1 MFYTPYGTLL
11 SNIHNMKTW
20 NILFSLL
27 LQLAIYLNDIL
38 NRLIY
43 EFRMLVSFLFCR
55 WNTVKFLKLQM
66 GFSVKSLK
74 KSCVEVI
81 VKTYY
86 YHGNLYCPFNK
97 FYDVVVAFKRLTPAL
112 ARQTFCK
119 KISARGSD
127 FKKFLWFCL

>member
-1 MFYTPYGTLL
+1 
-11 SNIHNMKTW
+11 
-20 NILFSLL
+20 
-27 LQLAIYLNDIL
+27 
-38 NRLIY
+38 
-43 EFRMLVSFLFCR
+43 
-55 WNTVKFLKLQM
+55 M

-119 KISARGSD
+119 KIFARFREVSMV
-127 FKKFLWFCL
+127 FKVCSSEYQLERLHN

>member
-1 MFYTPYGTLL
+1 
-11 SNIHNMKTW
+11 
-20 NILFSLL
+20 
-27 LQLAIYLNDIL
+27 
-38 NRLIY
+38 
-43 EFRMLVSFLFCR
+43 
-55 WNTVKFLKLQM
+55 M

-127 FKKFLWFCL
+127 FEKFLWFLKFVVQNINLRDCIIEANCRSFSEVSFSATIIHLEKCL